1 VSIADESAEPPIERL
16 PKRVKTGASGSPD
29 GDAISGGDQGPIRRE
44 IKAHSVILAS
54 RSAYFERA
62 MLGEWSESKDKTF
75 EVVLADEE
83 GERSLICVS

>member
-1 VSIADESAEPPIERL
+1 VWGE
-16 PKRVKTGASGSPD
+16 
-29 GDAISGGDQGPIRRE
+29 QGPVGA

-83 GERSLICVS
+83 GETVDLPGP